1 MTDLMRAKAYLGF
14 SPAYTAKNAAL
25 GINLLLIMGVMPQQP
40 SGRAAGKVNMS
51 EIWNEDGT
59 VMKTEEP
66 ENKVNTAEKVA
77 ETTDAG
83 NVAEAGAMQDAA
95 VESAAAE
102 TEDAAAAECCAE
114 ETNEAGA
121 QTADATAEGASV
133 QNGEAGCSAAETAGM
148 QTADAEESGQEST
161 DSPTGD
167 TEKQPAPEEK
177 PSMKEKLNDYG
188 VKLRSQTA
196 RVGSTVREQTA
207 RVGNAVREAAE
218 KSRQNAAERASQN
231 VQAQEQRPTDDAVG
245 TVRIAD
251 DVVAMIASV
260 AAQEVDG
267 VAGMAAGTTRE
278 FLGSIGVKDPQK
290 GGRVEVNDRNVRVDL
305 QIIMGYGFNIPATS
319 SKVQARVKQA
329 IENMTGLSVTD
340 VNVRIA
346 GIKLADNS
354 DSNE

>member
-1 MTDLMRAKAYLGF
+1 MTDLMRAKAYSGF

-25 GINLLLIMGVMPQQP
+25 GINLLLIMGVMSQQP

-51 EIWNEDGT
+51 EIWNEDGA

-66 ENKVNTAEKVA
+66 ENKVNTAEKAA

-83 NVAEAGAMQDAA
+83 NAAGADAVQDAA
-95 VESAAAE
+95 GETSAAA
-102 TEDAAAAECCAE
+102 
-114 ETNEAGA
+114 
-121 QTADATAEGASV
+121 ADDASV

-231 VQAQEQRPTDDAVG
+231 VQAQEQRPADDAVG

-290 GGRVEVNDRNVRVDL
+290 GVRVEVNDHNVRVDL

>member
-1 MTDLMRAKAYLGF
+1 
-14 SPAYTAKNAAL
+14 
-25 GINLLLIMGVMPQQP
+25 
-40 SGRAAGKVNMS
+40 MS
-51 EIWNEDGT
+51 EQWKEDGAVT
-59 VMKTEEP
+59 REEEP
-66 ENKVNTAEKVA
+66 ENKVN
-77 ETTDAG
+77 
-83 NVAEAGAMQDAA
+83 A
-95 VESAAAE
+95 VE
-102 TEDAAAAECCAE
+102 
-114 ETNEAGA
+114 
-121 QTADATAEGASV
+121 QT
-133 QNGEAGCSAAETAGM
+133 GEAAGT
-148 QTADAEESGQEST
+148 QTADAEESGQEKT
-161 DSPTGD
+161 DRTVDDADNQTGSD
-167 TEKQPAPEEK
+167 EK

-188 VKLRSQTA
+188 EKLRSQTA
-196 RVGSTVREQTA
+196 RVGSTVWEQTA

-231 VQAQEQRPTDDAVG
+231 AQAQDQKAADDAVG

-260 AAQEVDG
+260 AAQEGDG

-278 FLGSIGVKDPQK
+278 FLGSIGMKDPQK
-290 GGRVEVNDRNVRVDL
+290 GVRVDVNDRNVRVDL

>member
-1 MTDLMRAKAYLGF
+1 MTDLMRAKAYSGF

-51 EIWNEDGT
+51 EIWNEDGA

-66 ENKVNTAEKVA
+66 ENKVNTAEKAA

-83 NVAEAGAMQDAA
+83 NAAGADAVQDAA
-95 VESAAAE
+95 GETSAAA
-102 TEDAAAAECCAE
+102 
-114 ETNEAGA
+114 
-121 QTADATAEGASV
+121 ADDASV

-231 VQAQEQRPTDDAVG
+231 VQAQEQRPADDAVG

-290 GGRVEVNDRNVRVDL
+290 GVRVEVNDHNVRVDL

>member
-1 MTDLMRAKAYLGF
+1 MTDLMRAKAYSGF

-83 NVAEAGAMQDAA
+83 NAAGADAVQDAA
-95 VESAAAE
+95 RETSAAA
-102 TEDAAAAECCAE
+102 
-114 ETNEAGA
+114 
-121 QTADATAEGASV
+121 ADDASV

-231 VQAQEQRPTDDAVG
+231 VQAQEQRPADDAVG

-290 GGRVEVNDRNVRVDL
+290 GVRVEVNDRNVRVDL

>member
-1 MTDLMRAKAYLGF
+1 MTDLMRAKAYSGF

-25 GINLLLIMGVMPQQP
+25 GINLLLIMGVMSQQP

-51 EIWNEDGT
+51 EIWNEDGA

-66 ENKVNTAEKVA
+66 ENKVNTAEKAA

-83 NVAEAGAMQDAA
+83 NAAGADAVQDAA
-95 VESAAAE
+95 GETSAAA
-102 TEDAAAAECCAE
+102 
-114 ETNEAGA
+114 
-121 QTADATAEGASV
+121 ADDASV
-133 QNGEAGCSAAETAGM
+133 QNGETGCGAAETAGM

-188 VKLRSQTA
+188 EKLRSQTA

-231 VQAQEQRPTDDAVG
+231 VQAQEQRPADDAVG

-290 GGRVEVNDRNVRVDL
+290 GVRVEVNDRNVRVDL

>member
-1 MTDLMRAKAYLGF
+1 
-14 SPAYTAKNAAL
+14 
-25 GINLLLIMGVMPQQP
+25 
-40 SGRAAGKVNMS
+40 
-51 EIWNEDGT
+51 
-59 VMKTEEP
+59 MKTEEP

-83 NVAEAGAMQDAA
+83 NAAGADAVQDAA
-95 VESAAAE
+95 GETSAAA
-102 TEDAAAAECCAE
+102 
-114 ETNEAGA
+114 
-121 QTADATAEGASV
+121 ADDASV

-290 GGRVEVNDRNVRVDL
+290 GVRVEVNDRNVRVDL

>member
-1 MTDLMRAKAYLGF
+1 
-14 SPAYTAKNAAL
+14 
-25 GINLLLIMGVMPQQP
+25 
-40 SGRAAGKVNMS
+40 
-51 EIWNEDGT
+51 
-59 VMKTEEP
+59 
-66 ENKVNTAEKVA
+66 
-77 ETTDAG
+77 
-83 NVAEAGAMQDAA
+83 
-95 VESAAAE
+95 
-102 TEDAAAAECCAE
+102 
-114 ETNEAGA
+114 
-121 QTADATAEGASV
+121 
-133 QNGEAGCSAAETAGM
+133 M

-290 GGRVEVNDRNVRVDL
+290 GVRVEVNDRNVRVDL